1 MKIGQCHLSFMQV
14 RLEPSDRSE
23 LVTQLIYGETYAVLE
38 ELDKWLNIEI
48 HGDNYRGYIDKKQY
62 DERTFSPQE
71 AAINTRFPFILHEE
85 ERRINV
91 PLGAFIHAP
100 HSSNLSLKEATE
112 LFKNFLGAPYV
123 WGGKTQFG
131 YDCSGFTQIFFRCLG
146 VSLLRDAYQQA
157 TQGATVHLLD
167 EALTG
172 DLAFFDNADG
182 KITHVGIIIK
192 EDSEFKIFHS
202 SGELRIDTLD
212 HQGIYKKNEGYSHN
226 LRLIQRLL

>member
-38 ELDKWLNIEI
+38 ELEKWLSIEI

-62 DERTFSPQE
+62 NQKAFNNQE
-71 AAINTRFPFILHEE
+71 AAINTEFSLIIREE
-85 ERRINV
+85 DRKINV
-91 PLGAFIHAP
+91 PIGAFLNSTKVSQP
-100 HSSNLSLKEATE
+100 SLKETLE

-167 EALTG
+167 EAQTG
-172 DLAFFDNADG
+172 DLAFFDNAEG
-182 KITHVGIIIK
+182 KISHVGIIIK
-192 EDSEFKIFHS
+192 EDSIFKIIHS
-202 SGELRIDTLD
+202 SGELRMDALD

-226 LRLIQRLL
+226 LRLIQRML

>member
-38 ELDKWLNIEI
+38 ELEKWLSIEI

-62 DERTFSPQE
+62 NKREFNTQE
-71 AAINTRFPFILHEE
+71 AAINTEFPLMIREE
-85 ERRINV
+85 DRRINV
-91 PLGAFIHAP
+91 PIGAFLNSTKGSQP
-100 HSSNLSLKEATE
+100 SLKVTLE

-146 VSLLRDAYQQA
+146 ISLLRDAYQQA
-157 TQGATVHLLD
+157 SQGATVHLLD
-167 EALTG
+167 EAQTG
-172 DLAFFDNADG
+172 DLAFFDNAEG
-182 KITHVGIIIK
+182 KITHVGIIIQ
-192 EDSEFKIFHS
+192 EDSIFKIIHS
-202 SGELRIDTLD
+202 SGELRIDALD

-226 LRLIQRLL
+226 LRLIQRIM